1 MRQQVGCTTL
11 KWEARLATRD
21 ERTRGTKRSRR
32 AARKSGCWITEGK
45 RNQIMNE
52 VGERLGGGGEKG
64 NKWEEERND
73 HSREFRAPRLS
84 RGTSM

>member
-11 KWEARLATRD
+11 KREARQATRD
-21 ERTRGTKRSRR
+21 ESTRGTKRSRR
-32 AARKSGCWITEGK
+32 AARKSGRWITEGK

-73 HSREFRAPRLS
+73 HSRELRAPRLS
-84 RGTSM
+84 GGTSM

>member
-1 MRQQVGCTTL
+1 
-11 KWEARLATRD
+11 
-21 ERTRGTKRSRR
+21 
-32 AARKSGCWITEGK
+32 
-45 RNQIMNE
+45 MNE
-52 VGERLGGGGEKG
+52 VGERLGGGREKG